1 MEIREPVCCQ
11 VALDGGIL
19 TGATGRYTKKFGDLV
34 GLYADCAT
42 YDLLARSRADE
53 IVYEVTEF
61 RPNDTPGDLIFGI
74 TRMVPGKVGV
84 EYFMTRGHIHAVVNR
99 PEVYYGQ
106 RGLGVMLM
114 ESPAGETRTVAIQPQ
129 SVCYV
134 PPGWIHRTVNVGRD
148 DLVMM
153 FTYPADSG
161 QDYEIIAR
169 SGGLRMRVVE
179 NGTGGWKTVANPD
192 YRERTAR
199 DIAALERRER

>member
-74 TRMVPGKVGV
+74 DHDSASGTERPLAGPR
-84 EYFMTRGHIHAVVNR
+84 RGASAFREEPRPAVQLR
-99 PEVYYGQ
+99 P
-106 RGLGVMLM
+106 
-114 ESPAGETRTVAIQPQ
+114 
-129 SVCYV
+129 
-134 PPGWIHRTVNVGRD
+134 D
-148 DLVMM
+148 DK
-153 FTYPADSG
+153 G
-161 QDYEIIAR
+161 
-169 SGGLRMRVVE
+169 
-179 NGTGGWKTVANPD
+179 
-192 YRERTAR
+192 
-199 DIAALERRER
+199 